1 MCFNIYYLK
10 SKIENQI
17 IAYLG
22 AIVGWLPIK
31 HQKIANLGAKA
42 GWLPIMRQKI
52 DRLYLMKKTL
62 ICLQKVI

>member
-10 SKIENQI
+10 SKIGNQK

-31 HQKIANLGAKA
+31 RQKIANLGAKV
-42 GWLPIMRQKI
+42 GWLSIMRQKI
-52 DRLYLMKKTL
+52 AY
-62 ICLQKVI
+62 I

>member
-52 DRLYLMKKTL
+52 AY
-62 ICLQKVI
+62 I